1 MHSAKALT
9 PVAVIVAAAG
19 ALLVYGGQIDT
30 GLYYDDYHFLRP
42 VHELEL
48 RRVWFGSWD
57 PTGIESPFFRP
68 ITAWL
73 FALRFWLFGLNTQAL
88 HALSLTGH
96 VLCAAG
102 VGWFLRREGAPG
114 GVGLFGAWLYAI
126 HPLFPYAQVSWL
138 TNQMH
143 LAESLV
149 VILALLLWQ
158 GVRDRAPRWSLLL
171 LPVAAAAFLI
181 KEDAVMLLPVL
192 LVLSIQRAWLV
203 DRTQLRRTL
212 TWLPIATL
220 VVTALIAFRHQRLGR
235 LGGYGIPGLDQAQAQ
250 FWRGLDAALGL
261 WPTRTPWQAVAG
273 LIAILAL
280 GLALSRERWKL
291 NSAVALAW
299 CVAIAILGFRLPA
312 LFMEVSYSR
321 VSWQGIAA
329 GIVVGATLTGVGL
342 AAARQYRRP
351 VVLMMTGLI
360 ITLGFNVPFALVS
373 KREQYHLIALG
384 AVVLLAGVVD
394 AFQIGAGKRS
404 RFVLCAAVVASM
416 PLALLSRTQ
425 AAAFRPCAAPVL
437 NADAEAS
444 GWWVLPREIRSWL
457 TQKKEQCDAGLAPQA
472 LATLPVISWGL
483 HDEERGADGQA
494 YRWTSDQAVLL
505 VRRDVPSV
513 SFAFRSPD
521 ASVAAPVRV
530 TVEGGIR
537 PTELLLD
544 SSEWKYVTVRLSD
557 GVLSI
562 LRSAHRVDIRVA
574 PWFVP
579 AARDPNQT
587 DLRRFGVH
595 FRMLAH

>member
-1 MHSAKALT
+1 MKA
-9 PVAVIVAAAG
+9 AVIVAAAG

-42 VHELEL
+42 VPNSEL

-57 PTGIESPFFRP
+57 PTGIESAFFRP

-88 HALSLTGH
+88 HALSVAGH

-114 GVGLFGAWLYAI
+114 SVGLFAVWLYAI

-158 GVRDRAPRWSLLL
+158 GIRHRAPRWSLLL
-171 LPVAAAAFLI
+171 LPLAAAAFLI

-203 DRTQLRRTL
+203 DRAQLRRTL
-212 TWLPIATL
+212 TGLPVAAL
-220 VVTALIAFRHQRLGR
+220 VVTALMAFRHQRLGR

-250 FWRGLDAALGL
+250 FWRGLDAALLL
-261 WPTRTPWQAVAG
+261 WPTRTPWQAVG
-273 LIAILAL
+273 SLIAIMAL
-280 GLALSRERWKL
+280 GLALSRGRWKQ
-291 NSAVALAW
+291 NNAVTAAW
-299 CVAIAILGFRLPA
+299 CVAIAILGSRLPA
-312 LFMEVSYSR
+312 LFMDIPYPL
-321 VSWQGIAA
+321 VSWQGVAA
-329 GIVVGATLTGVGL
+329 GIVIGATLAGVGL

-351 VVLMMTGLI
+351 AAIMMTGLV

-373 KREQYHLIALG
+373 KREQYHLLALG

-394 AFQIGAGKRS
+394 ALQMSAGKRS
-404 RFVLCAAVVASM
+404 RHVLFAAVVASL

-437 NADAEAS
+437 NVDAEAS
-444 GWWVLPREIRSWL
+444 GWWVLPREIRAWL
-457 TQKKEQCDAGLAPQA
+457 TQKKERCDAGLAPPA
-472 LATLPVISWGL
+472 IATLPVISWGL
-483 HDEERGADGQA
+483 LDEERGTDGQA

-513 SFAFRSPD
+513 AFAFRSPD

-530 TVEGGIR
+530 TVEGGTR
-537 PTELLLD
+537 PTEVLLD
-544 SSEWKYVTVRLSD
+544 SSEWKYVTLRLSG
-557 GVLSI
+557 GVLSL
-562 LRSAHRVDIRVA
+562 LRSAHRVDVRVA

-595 FRMLAH
+595 FRMLEP